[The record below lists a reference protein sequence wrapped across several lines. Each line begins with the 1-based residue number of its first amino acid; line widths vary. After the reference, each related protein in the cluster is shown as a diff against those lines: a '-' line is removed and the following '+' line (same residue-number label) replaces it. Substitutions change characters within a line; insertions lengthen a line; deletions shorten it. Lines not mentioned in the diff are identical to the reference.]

1 MSVIDTLS
9 ISESNK
15 RIIQL
20 LQEENPF
27 IINRLGIGDETHL
40 SFEYLSTKKINKK
53 YLSPLCNLNGV
64 YSKTEDL
71 SDYQAFCI
79 KYLESI
85 ENSTYLASFQFNS
98 RNIVKIQNF
107 FSKKY
112 NIKQIHSRSL
122 EPFYV
127 CLDNEIPW
135 THFLKH
141 KKVLILSPFVESFKK
156 QLSNNFQIFKDKK
169 IFLDDQQFVFYKTYQ
184 TIAGNKLH
192 NNWLETFELMCNDIE
207 KLDFDVALLGCGSYG
222 LPLCNFIYSLNKSS
236 IYIGG
241 GLQLLFGVM
250 GKRWEAN
257 KMWNKIIEENNTKFI
272 RPNNNECIKN
282 QNSIE
287 QGCYW

>member
-20 LQEENPF
+20 LQEEKPF
-27 IINRLGIGDETHL
+27 MVNRLGIGDETHI
-40 SFEYLSTKKINKK
+40 SYEYLCTKKINRK
-53 YLSPLCNLNGV
+53 YLSKFCNLNGV

-71 SDYQAFCI
+71 SDYEAFCN

-85 ENSTYLASFQFNS
+85 EDSTYLASFQFNS

-107 FSKKY
+107 FSQKY

-135 THFLKH
+135 THYLKH

-207 KLDFDVALLGCGSYG
+207 KIDFDVALLGCGSYG